1 MERKHKVLLKYL
13 ARLTFEG
20 AEEDLKERIRVI
32 AEFLIQRYPRN
43 AKSFL
48 TQYERSL
55 KEVFAERYATVIY
68 AGVFREQ
75 WLRELIAAKNFS
87 ERRLE
92 KEEHPELLGGFKIRV
107 GDTVWDCS
115 LKGQLNALKETFT
128 P

>member
-20 AEEDLKERIRVI
+20 AEEDFKERIRAI
-32 AEFLIQRYPRN
+32 AAFLIQRYPRN
-43 AKSFL
+43 AKAFL

-55 KEVFAERYATVIY
+55 REVFAERYATVTY
-68 AGVFREQ
+68 AGTFREQ
-75 WLRELIAAKNFS
+75 WLRDFLEAKHLT
-87 ERRLE
+87 ECHPE
-92 KEEHPELLGGFKIRV
+92 KEECPELLGGFKIRV

>member
-1 MERKHKVLLKYL
+1 MERKHKVLLKHL

-20 AEEDLKERIRVI
+20 SEEELKERIRAV
-32 AEFLIQRYPRN
+32 AEFLVQQYPRD
-43 AKSFL
+43 AKAFL

-55 KEVFAERYATVIY
+55 KEVFSERYATVMY
-68 AGVFREQ
+68 AGIFRDQ
-75 WLRELIAAKNFS
+75 WLQDFLETKRLS
-87 ERRLE
+87 ERRSE
-92 KEEHPELLGGFKIRV
+92 KKECPELLGGFKIRV

>member
-20 AEEDLKERIRVI
+20 AEEDFKERIRAI
-32 AEFLIQRYPRN
+32 AAFLIQRYPRN
-43 AKSFL
+43 AKAFL

-55 KEVFAERYATVIY
+55 REVFAERYATVTY
-68 AGVFREQ
+68 AGTFREQ
-75 WLRELIAAKNFS
+75 WLRDFLEAKHLT
-87 ERRLE
+87 EHRPE
-92 KEEHPELLGGFKIRV
+92 KEECPELLGGFKIRV

-115 LKGQLNALKETFT
+115 LKGQLSALKETFT

>member
-13 ARLTFEG
+13 ARLTFEC
-20 AEEDLKERIRVI
+20 ADEDLKERIRAI
-32 AEFLIQRYPRN
+32 ATFLVQRYPRD
-43 AKSFL
+43 AKAFL
-48 TQYERSL
+48 TQYGRSL
-55 KEVFAERYATVIY
+55 KEVFSERYATVMY
-68 AGVFREQ
+68 AGIFREQ

-87 ERRLE
+87 ERCLE

>member
-20 AEEDLKERIRVI
+20 AEEDFKERIRAI
-32 AEFLIQRYPRN
+32 AAFLIQRYPRN
-43 AKSFL
+43 AKAFL

-55 KEVFAERYATVIY
+55 REVFAERYATVTY
-68 AGVFREQ
+68 AGTFREQ
-75 WLRELIAAKNFS
+75 WLRDFLEAKHLT
-87 ERRLE
+87 ERRPE
-92 KEEHPELLGGFKIRV
+92 KEECPELLGGFKIRV

>member
-20 AEEDLKERIRVI
+20 AEEDFKERIRAI
-32 AEFLIQRYPRN
+32 AAFLIQRYPRN
-43 AKSFL
+43 AKAFL

-55 KEVFAERYATVIY
+55 REVFAERYATVTY
-68 AGVFREQ
+68 AGTFREQ
-75 WLRELIAAKNFS
+75 WLRDFLEAKHLT
-87 ERRLE
+87 ERHPE
-92 KEEHPELLGGFKIRV
+92 KEECPELLGGFKIRV